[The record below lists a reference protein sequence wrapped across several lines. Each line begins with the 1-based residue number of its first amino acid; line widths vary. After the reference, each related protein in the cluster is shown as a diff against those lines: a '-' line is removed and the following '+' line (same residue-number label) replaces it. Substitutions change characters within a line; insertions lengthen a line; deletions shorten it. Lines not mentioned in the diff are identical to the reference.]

1 MYIYI
6 YMYTQ
11 EMSFGAEGLNS
22 DRLKLAGGMPL
33 FAPKLPWDIS
43 RFYFL
48 FGKPISTAGV
58 DVDNA
63 EQCAALYEVCL
74 DLCVCMYL
82 YTEQCDA
89 FYAFYAWWF
98 NSRSRGPLQKVCVYA
113 LISCAC
119 GSVVISSN
127 SMCVYTCI

>member
-1 MYIYI
+1 
-6 YMYTQ
+6 MYTQ

-74 DLCVCMYL
+74 DLCVCACICTQSSTM
-82 YTEQCDA
+82 
-89 FYAFYAWWF
+89 
-98 NSRSRGPLQKVCVYA
+98 RSMRSMRGGLIPVVEGPCKRYVYM
-113 LISCAC
+113 
-119 GSVVISSN
+119 
-127 SMCVYTCI
+127 SMCVCICVYEHVRVYMCI